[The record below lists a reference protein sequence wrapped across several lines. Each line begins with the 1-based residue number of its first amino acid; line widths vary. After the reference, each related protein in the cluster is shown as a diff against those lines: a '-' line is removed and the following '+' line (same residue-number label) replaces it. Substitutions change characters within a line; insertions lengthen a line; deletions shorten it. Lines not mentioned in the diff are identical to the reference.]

1 MDTSFLKSD
10 IFFFVTTVAVVFLTI
25 ILAVLMVYI
34 ITIMRTIKR
43 IANIAQSQA
52 EVISEDIDDLRA
64 EVKTRGASLKSL
76 LAFAGRFA
84 KRHVKARKK

>member
-25 ILAVLMVYI
+25 ILAVLMIYV
-34 ITIMRTIKR
+34 ITIMRTIKS
-43 IANIAQSQA
+43 IARIAQSQA
-52 EVISEDIDDLRA
+52 EVISEDIDDLRT

-76 LAFAGRFA
+76 LAFGGRFA
-84 KRHVKARKK
+84 KRHAKARKK